1 MGAVAAPEYP
11 ETAACLI
18 LDTVIV
24 PYRPCLGVAAPPF
37 AVDPLG
43 AIAGDDLVRFATPLE
58 APWRL
63 VGQQRDDAP

>member
-18 LDTVIV
+18 LDAVIV
-24 PYRPCLGVAAPPF
+24 PYRPSLGVAAPPF

-43 AIAGDDLVRFATPLE
+43 SIAGHDLVRLASPLE
-58 APWRL
+58 APRRL
-63 VGQQRDDAP
+63 IGEQRDDAP